1 MRKTKFYSPQD
12 IVTVR
17 DSIMAVC
24 HVSVLV
30 LSIKRVQLVLRVQ
43 LMVVGRIIP
52 VMDHVQQRMKLK
64 TKN

>member
-1 MRKTKFYSPQD
+1 
-12 IVTVR
+12 
-17 DSIMAVC
+17 MAVC